1 MAATDE
7 VAIVIRGRGGH
18 GALPHLSV
26 DPVVVAAQV
35 VTALQTIASRNVSP
49 VDAVVV
55 SICSMH
61 TSQTGAHNVIPDAVH
76 LLGTLRSFRPETRD
90 LAERRIIEIA
100 NGVAIALGA
109 TAEVRVTRGYP
120 ATVNSAREAEFA
132 ARVGETIFG
141 AGNVV
146 RDADPT
152 MGAEDFAYFLQEKP
166 GAYVFL
172 GQGGAD
178 GGCFLHNPR
187 YDFND
192 SVIPLGAG
200 YLAALAET
208 ALPLQDCSGVAGS
221 RPTADPVEIA

>member
-1 MAATDE
+1 
-7 VAIVIRGRGGH
+7 
-18 GALPHLSV
+18 
-26 DPVVVAAQV
+26 V

-90 LAERRIIEIA
+90 LAERRIVEIA
-100 NGVAIALGA
+100 SGVAMALGA

-120 ATVNSAREAEFA
+120 ATVNTAREAEFA

-141 AGNVV
+141 ATNVI

-200 YLAALAET
+200 YLAALAEA
-208 ALPLQDCSGVAGS
+208 ALPLRDRTEARATHPAEVA
-221 RPTADPVEIA
+221 